1 MIRIPSKILKTLLL
15 AASKKDVRYYLVGVH
30 VNERHVVG
38 CDGVR
43 LHAWAHRQEW
53 PHGPVTIP
61 RSAVEL
67 ALKAKTAEI
76 EISDVSVGPIAFKP
90 VDGKYPDYMRVI
102 PSVTL
107 GVTHGPV
114 EANVNPDYLVDAR
127 AFVQSIYPG
136 EAAVL
141 SLVGGSFTWQNPVA
155 AAVVVALRPTQ
166 KTPVLTS
173 LERFE

>member
-15 AASKKDVRYYLVGVH
+15 AASKKDVRFYLMGVH
-30 VNERHVVG
+30 VNDRHVVA

-61 RSAVEL
+61 RTSVEL
-67 ALKAKTAEI
+67 ALKAKTAEVQ
-76 EISDVSVGPIAFKP
+76 ISDVAIGPIAYKP
-90 VDGKYPDYMRVI
+90 VDGQYPDYMRVI

-107 GVTHGPV
+107 GVTQGPV
-114 EANVNPDYLVDAR
+114 EASVNPDYLVDAR
-127 AFVQSIYPG
+127 AFVQSVYPG
-136 EAAVL
+136 DAAVL

-155 AAVVVALRPTQ
+155 AAVVVGLRPTM